1 MLRSLRRH
9 NPGRALSGLLF
20 YEFCWH
26 LCWIGLTALYR
37 LRCWGGQ
44 HVPADGAFLVVAN
57 HQSHFDPVLV
67 GMAMRNRHLNFLAR
81 STLFTNPLFGGMIA
95 RLNAVPLKQGEGDRG
110 AIRTSLEQL
119 AEGRA
124 MLVFPEGSRTGD
136 GRMHQF
142 KRGAW
147 LLMSKARC
155 PILPVAVEG
164 AYDTW
169 KRGTP
174 LPRLFGRRIAV
185 RIGKPIPAETL
196 LAMPADEGLRYLAR
210 VVDDLRQSLVEPL
223 EHAGM
228 RLSTGP
234 FVDEQEAE
242 SPASPPPGQPP
253 AGHGQPIG

>member
-1 MLRSLRRH
+1 MLRALRRH
-9 NPGRALSGLLF
+9 NPGRSLSGLLL

-26 LCWIGLTALYR
+26 LCWLGLTLFYR
-37 LRCWGGQ
+37 LRCFGSQ
-44 HVPADGAFLVVAN
+44 HVPADGAFLVVVN
-57 HQSHFDPVLV
+57 HQSHFDPVLA
-67 GMAMRNRHLNFLAR
+67 GMAMRRRHLNFLAR
-81 STLFTNPLFGGMIA
+81 STLFKNPLFGGLIA

-147 LLMSKARC
+147 LLMSKAGC

-169 KRGTP
+169 KRGSP

-185 RIGKPIPAETL
+185 RIGPPIPAQTL

-223 EHAGM
+223 ERSGM
-228 RLSTGP
+228 RLTTGP
-234 FVDEQEAE
+234 FIDAE
-242 SPASPPPGQPP
+242 EPEPPASPPPGHVATGQSQPV
-253 AGHGQPIG
+253 G